1 MPEHTQGMPKL
12 VNASAIIFMTL
23 LGTAGVALA
32 SPTATLTGRVT
43 DSLGGILTGAQI
55 EATSIDT
62 NTIFRG
68 KTNKE
73 GLYRIPNL
81 PPGHYRVIVRMF
93 GFRTIVKPGVE
104 LHVQDAISLN
114 FSMQLGSVITSI
126 TEEEGVPLIQAETA
140 MQSSTVNQLAITE
153 LPSLTRNPYDFVT
166 LGAGATPA
174 SVSRGIGFALNGQRP
189 ESGSFLLDGS
199 DNNEPYDSG
208 PGQIVPLDAVQEYR
222 LLTNNFTA
230 EFGRNVGFIANV
242 VTKSGTN
249 DFHGVAYY
257 FNRNSKLA
265 ANTFENNARGIA
277 RPVFNRHQLGGAFGG
292 PVYRDKVFYF
302 GAFEPILVRSFATL
316 SYYVPTPQL
325 LAVSSAGT
333 NAIFQRFPLPSNLSS
348 TDISTRTLC
357 PFGRGCGSKIST
369 GFVTIPSFASSS
381 RTGPVDAGAGSPQN
395 TYLWTTRLDYS
406 INERSA
412 LNLRYAFQ
420 DANQF
425 ATVSQPYSPDLDQS
439 SFIRNQNVTLN
450 LTRLWYGTF
459 YTESRLVYNRLL
471 QESPPAPS
479 AGFPSFAIIGDAISG
494 TARSL
499 SLPSGRNAFGGAQ
512 NAYQGYQTA
521 NWIKGKHNLK
531 FGWQYIH
538 LRDNRIPTEVSVTR
552 NNQGEFRDLQSFV
565 NGHLSSYQISLDP
578 KGHVPGE
585 LMDPP
590 FGPTTKRRHYHF
602 NDLGGFFQDSWKISP
617 RLTLSPGLR
626 YEYFGEGHRPGHEK
640 SLDASFYYGDG
651 NNIFE
656 RMANGRLLR
665 TIEAPGD
672 YRNHYYLPRRR
683 NFGPRM
689 GLAYDLSGNGT
700 SVIRLGSGV
709 FYEHLPGFAFEN
721 LNPPTY
727 GITRLTDVFVT
738 PALFDNPYS
747 LFPNRTIPVPPSA
760 ITHFDQNLKTAYAF
774 EWNATVEH
782 ELAHSFLVAVTYVG
796 SRGRH
801 LYRLVNTN
809 RIGGGQFAGRPG
821 ERLVSGASGF
831 ITINNLAESSYHGLQ
846 LKVDSLNIRNLGLQF
861 GANYTWSHSIDDVS
875 SLVGDDLASGG
886 SGLPLD
892 AFNPWLDKGSSDY
905 DMRHRL
911 TGHVIWQV
919 PMGTSSTGYKKYLLG
934 GWEISGILSFQ
945 TGQPFS
951 LRDNRVPD
959 RDVADNTRPRVTGPL
974 PQILSGDA
982 IRPDARTPNA
992 FLILPVNPVRYS
1004 DGACIPNAMPLAC
1017 QVSVNGPFDGAL
1029 GRNTFRR
1036 PGTHF
1041 QNIAFIKNI
1050 DLPPVAGREGMK
1062 LQYRAEFYNV
1072 FNHSNLYF
1080 KVDTGNVTAPSF
1092 NTPEG
1097 ATVPGVMASFGTPDR
1112 FPQEA
1117 RQVVMALKLI
1127 F

>member
-1 MPEHTQGMPKL
+1 MPEHTRGMPNL
-12 VNASAIIFMTL
+12 IHVSAILFMTL
-23 LGTAGVALA
+23 LGTVCLALA

-43 DSLGGILTGAQI
+43 DSLGGILSGAQI
-55 EATSIDT
+55 EATNVDT
-62 NTIFRG
+62 NTVFRG
-68 KTNKE
+68 KSNEE

-93 GFRTIVKPGVE
+93 GFRTVVKPGVN
-104 LHVQDAISLN
+104 LHVQDVISLN
-114 FSMQLGSVITSI
+114 FSMQLGSVIASV

-140 MQSSTVNQLAITE
+140 MQSTTVNQLAITE
-153 LPSLTRNPYDFVT
+153 LPSLTRNPYDFVA
-166 LGAGATPA
+166 LSAGATPA

-199 DNNEPYDSG
+199 DNNEPYESG
-208 PGQIVPLDAVQEYR
+208 PGQIVPLDVVQEYR

-230 EFGRNVGFIANV
+230 EFGRNVGFVANV

-265 ANTFENNARGIA
+265 ANTFENNARGIP
-277 RPVFNRHQLGGAFGG
+277 RPVFNRHQLGGALGG
-292 PVYRDKVFYF
+292 PVYRDKVFFF
-302 GAFEPILVRSFATL
+302 GAFEPILVRSFATV

-325 LAVSSAGT
+325 MAVSSAGT
-333 NAIFQRFPLPSNLSS
+333 NAIFQRFPLPTNLSS
-348 TDISTRTLC
+348 TDVSTRTLC

-369 GFVTIPSFASSS
+369 GFVTIPSFAATS
-381 RTGPVDAGAGSPQN
+381 RTGPVDAGAGAPQN

-406 INERSA
+406 INERST

-425 ATVSQPYSPDLDQS
+425 PTVTQPYSPDLDQS
-439 SFIRNQNVTLN
+439 SFTRNQNVTLN
-450 LTRLWYGTF
+450 
-459 YTESRLVYNRLL
+459 LVYNRLL
-471 QESPPAPS
+471 QESPATPS
-479 AGFPSFAIIGDAISG
+479 ALFPSFAITGDAISG

-512 NAYQGYQTA
+512 NAYQFYQTA

-538 LRDNRIPTEVSVTR
+538 LRDNRTPTEVPVTR
-552 NNQGEFRDLQSFV
+552 NNQGEFRDLQSFSD
-565 NGHLSSYQISLDP
+565 GHLSSYQISLDP

-585 LMDPP
+585 LIDPP
-590 FGPTTKRRHYHF
+590 FGPTTNRRHYRF
-602 NDLGGFFQDSWKISP
+602 NDLGGFFQDSWKVSP

-626 YEYFGEGHRPGHEK
+626 YESFGEGHRPGHEK
-640 SLDASFYYGDG
+640 SLEASFYYGEG

-656 RMANGRLLR
+656 RLANGRLLR

-672 YRNHYYLPRRR
+672 YTNHYYLPRRR
-683 NFGPRM
+683 SFGPRM
-689 GLAYDLSGNGT
+689 GLSYDLSGNGR

-709 FYEHLPGFAFEN
+709 FYERLPGFAFEN
-721 LNPPTY
+721 LNPPTQS
-727 GITRLTDVFVT
+727 ITRLTEVFVT

-747 LFPNRTIPVPPSA
+747 LFPNATMPVPPSA
-760 ITHFDQNLKTAYAF
+760 IIHFDQNLKAAYAV

-782 ELAHSFLVAVTYVG
+782 ELAHSFLLAAAYVG
-796 SRGRH
+796 SSGKH

-809 RIGGGQFAGRPG
+809 RIGSGQFAGRPG
-821 ERLVSGASGF
+821 QRLVNSASGF
-831 ITINNLAESSYHGLQ
+831 TTINNLAASSYHGLQ
-846 LKVDSLNIRNLGLQF
+846 LRVDSLNIRNLGLQF
-861 GANYTWSHSIDDVS
+861 GANYTWSHSIDNVS
-875 SLVGDDLASGG
+875 SLMGDDLINGG
-886 SGLPLD
+886 GLPLD

-905 DMRHRL
+905 DVRHRL
-911 TGHVIWQV
+911 TTHVIWQV
-919 PMGTSSTGYKKYLLG
+919 PMGTSSTGHKKYWVS
-934 GWEISGILSFQ
+934 GWEISSILSFQ

-951 LRDNRVPD
+951 LQDNRVPD

-974 PQILSGDA
+974 PQGLSGDA
-982 IRPDARTPNA
+982 IVPDARTPNT
-992 FLILPVNPVRYS
+992 FLILPINLVRYP
-1004 DGACIPNAMPLAC
+1004 DGSCVPNAMPLAC
-1017 QVSVNGPFDGAL
+1017 QVSVNGPFGGAL
-1029 GRNTFRR
+1029 GRNAFRR

-1041 QNIAFIKNI
+1041 QNFAFIKNF
-1050 DLPPVAGREGMK
+1050 DLPGLAGREGLK
-1062 LQYRAEFYNV
+1062 LQYRVEFYNL

-1080 KVDTGNVTAPSF
+1080 KVDTGNVSAPSF
-1092 NTPEG
+1092 NTREG
-1097 ATVPGVMASFGTPDR
+1097 ATVPGVTASFGTPDR

-1117 RQVVMALKLI
+1117 RQIVMALKLI